1 MDVFFEK
8 CRKGGGSFPIQKITL
23 QILLVSKRYILVVF
37 SGKKAQCNFQKGT
50 GGGSRP
56 FGNFPKKHPYL
67 GRRSSLRSWTNIANK
82 KLQQKLERNQEIKL
96 WTNLKKC
103 LTKSK
108 RKSYISGPTIILIFS
123 FKYISQKVAFRR
135 RQISLQIFL
144 IFNNKT
150 LLWQNTGSARYF
162 YELFL
167 CCFMLFNVLREGLP
181 S

>member
-1 MDVFFEK
+1 MNKLIKLWRCSSRVIFRSNKFE
-8 CRKGGGSFPIQKITL
+8 PIK
-23 QILLVSKRYILVVF
+23 LL
-37 SGKKAQCNFQKGT
+37 
-50 GGGSRP
+50 
-56 FGNFPKKHPYL
+56 PKV
-67 GRRSSLRSWTNIANK
+67 RSWTNIANK